1 MREESAVFK
10 VKMRRWRGEREEAER
25 WRSAIQKQA
34 WVLIGCSG
42 VWADV
47 HVSWYGMVWYGTV
60 NKARTLNH
68 LAVQITPY
76 GTCYSVSGELYTASQ
91 KQS

>member
-1 MREESAVFK
+1 MSEESAVFK

-25 WRSAIQKQA
+25 WRSAIQKQV

-47 HVSWYGMVWYGTV
+47 HVSWYGMVRYWYDPDAQRSTV
-60 NKARTLNH
+60 
-68 LAVQITPY
+68 
-76 GTCYSVSGELYTASQ
+76 SVSEVW
-91 KQS
+91 